1 MKLEINEVSFMH
13 QAVMSVSIKGSDAV
27 QVAALIEK
35 LEKEFSR
42 LQKLESKKNARMEE
56 NTDGR

>member
-1 MKLEINEVSFMH
+1 MKLGINEVSFIH

-27 QVAALIEK
+27 QVAGLIEK

-42 LQKLESKKNARMEE
+42 LQKLESKKHGNVEE
-56 NTDGR
+56 SNS